1 MNNLLVL
8 LFSLITVFGYSQNY
22 IINRNNP
29 GSNEW
34 VIVWGGKPSESYGAR
49 YMQKEVSKHLNC
61 VNVIWADYQL
71 SRQKCDQ
78 LINSV
83 SSGGVVKDVYG
94 FSRGGLNAFM
104 EIGSVN
110 NVWLIDP
117 LLPQNYDISLGKS
130 SVFMIYNPQVWD
142 SGNRHRLVEFSKKLI
157 SQNCIKVSISHLS
170 IPEYFFNTYR

>member
-83 SSGGVVKDVYG
+83 SPGSVVKDVYG

-104 EIGSVN
+104 EIGKVN

-117 LLPQNYDISLGKS
+117 LLPQIYDISFGKS

-142 SGNRHRLVEFSKKLI
+142 SGNRYRLVEFSKKLI